1 MDWPIM
7 LGENRN
13 QESTALNA
21 LSAASDKDTPLAVTA
36 ILVCGFPGQRLGA
49 VIEFVRQSFV
59 RAVGNCA
66 VINVNA
72 ITDEVL
78 NAIETG
84 EGPMLLWADCPEPSV
99 VRWCRSS
106 ATPIL
111 LVNVPFEETSM
122 EFMAFRKASLTD
134 CARVLARARICWWQ
148 LAQLRSSII
157 VDLAGDI
164 GAAVAPFLATL
175 QLASSPSDFPAV
187 NGNGL
192 EGGNMP
198 PLQWH
203 AESIAQLGLFYGKSN
218 SSEACELTIP
228 LRIFFDG
235 APPHLPLS
243 GSIDLIGPVRCLS
256 FGPFLYLP
264 QGQWMLSFSFEASMN
279 RSGNS
284 LMFDIFVDDESK
296 CKTEFQLTHDGCF
309 EFECEFVVRDP
320 SSTFEFRSH
329 LRRGAIEGQLTPLS
343 LHIRRI

>member
-1 MDWPIM
+1 MDWPIT
-7 LGENRN
+7 LGDIRS
-13 QESTALNA
+13 QESTVLND
-21 LSAASDKDTPLAVTA
+21 LSAASDKDTPLAVTE
-36 ILVCGFPGQRLGA
+36 ILVCGFPGQRLGE

-59 RAVGNCA
+59 QAAGNCT

-78 NAIETG
+78 NDIETA
-84 EGPMLLWADCPEPSV
+84 EGPMLLWADCPEPSL

-111 LVNVPFEETSM
+111 LVNVPFEEASL
-122 EFMAFRKASLTD
+122 EFMASREASLTD
-134 CARVLARARICWWQ
+134 CVRVLAKARSGWWQ
-148 LAQLRSSII
+148 LAQLPRLII
-157 VDLAGDI
+157 VDVADDI
-164 GAAVAPFLATL
+164 GTSVAPVLSTL
-175 QLASSPSDFPAV
+175 KLPRSSSDLPTV

-192 EGGNMP
+192 EGDKMP

-203 AESIAQLGLFYGKSN
+203 AESIAQLGLFYGESN
-218 SSEACELTIP
+218 SSDACELTIP
-228 LRIFFDG
+228 LRLLFDG

-243 GSIDLIGPVRCLS
+243 GPIDLIGPLRALS

-264 QGQWMLSFSFEASMN
+264 QGQWMLFFSFEASMN

-296 CKTEFQLTHDGCF
+296 CKTEFQLTHDGRF
-309 EFECEFVVRDP
+309 EFECEFVVTDP
-320 SSTFEFRSH
+320 WSTFEFRSH
-329 LRRGAIEGQLTPLS
+329 LRRGAIEGRLTPLS